1 MEMSKIMKDK
11 GVNYLKKSEGESI
24 YKTKDGVIDP
34 NAVIKGGTKPKFTD
48 TTVYR
53 KNADGTTSEQKMKS
67 QATLD
72 AITKGGVWSTVKTS
86 AKTAKSKMDLMMEA
100 SEGNLESEKKLAK
113 IVEFESKSA
122 KTMSTAQTEG
132 KMEAVKKA
140 INIPSLVK
148 GVQSGRV
155 SPMMIKN
162 TMQVPVQSMVMAQV
176 LTDNPDFNI
185 LSMEAKK
192 DALTKSY
199 GKLNLRHMFM
209 KTFVANI
216 DAQVVSLEGKYKEI
230 EEAGKRIG
238 VRAFDMPLRD
248 LKKKLIGAGEERVVD
263 MFLMEISRETTKL
276 AQGATESIAMLGEE
290 EMKRWDAVHDGSLSI
305 NEIRKVL
312 SATKELGGIRMK
324 TFEDTLAVNWDMLND
339 INGIKDT
346 GNNFSDMSD
355 DDIMRQLNGK

>member
-1 MEMSKIMKDK
+1 
-11 GVNYLKKSEGESI
+11 
-24 YKTKDGVIDP
+24 
-34 NAVIKGGTKPKFTD
+34 
-48 TTVYR
+48 
-53 KNADGTTSEQKMKS
+53 
-67 QATLD
+67 
-72 AITKGGVWSTVKTS
+72 
-86 AKTAKSKMDLMMEA
+86 
-100 SEGNLESEKKLAK
+100 
-113 IVEFESKSA
+113 
-122 KTMSTAQTEG
+122 
-132 KMEAVKKA
+132 
-140 INIPSLVK
+140 
-148 GVQSGRV
+148 
-155 SPMMIKN
+155 
-162 TMQVPVQSMVMAQV
+162 
-176 LTDNPDFNI
+176 
-185 LSMEAKK
+185 
-192 DALTKSY
+192 
-199 GKLNLRHMFM
+199 MFM